1 MYLLPLL
8 DLDLLALFR
17 RGLWGLASLLPS
29 CLLLLALAGRRDL
42 LRCLAA
48 LVFSFFV
55 DLEDFGTITV
65 PSWARMQSA
74 SVSLCWIAKFI
85 SAILA
90 IASCAMVTVCSF
102 CCTLLRVA
110 VKVEGATGATPSAG
124 GDGVDLSGDPS
135 SVLVV

>member
-8 DLDLLALFR
+8 DLDLLARFR

-29 CLLLLALAGRRDL
+29 CLLLLALAGRRDR
-42 LRCLAA
+42 LRFLAA
-48 LVFSFFV
+48 LVFSFIV
-55 DLEDFGTITV
+55 DLEDLGTITV

-74 SVSLCWIAKFI
+74 SVSLCWTAKSN

-90 IASCAMVTVCSF
+90 VASCAMATVCSF
-102 CCTLLRVA
+102 CFTLLRVA
-110 VKVEGATGATPSAG
+110 AKVEGATRAAPSAG
-124 GDGVDLSGDPS
+124 SDGVDPS